1 MPTPIAIPYIADI
14 ATSSNVAKS
23 SCDSGSRNACT
34 ASSVPSPKPLINAD
48 TANNAANSLRNMASA
63 ARDAGDAAESAS
75 GSNSQ
80 VADSFGNIGQQAAAA
95 AVDLG
100 NMSRQL
106 IDLALAMQ
114 AQATNGQQIIDI
126 WAGITRQYEESNKRI
141 QQAIDL
147 AERQNAATSEEAR
160 IRRQL
165 EAQYGTDST
174 LLEKLVQLRL
184 QENREREKSI
194 ELADREA
201 TAIER
206 ANAARAGQLGGF
218 GQQAAT
224 PETPSATRAREGTAG
239 GEGSRGPAQIIVN
252 VQGMTTDQARQ
263 FVEQSVVPELE
274 RINRLSR

>member
-1 MPTPIAIPYIADI
+1 M
-14 ATSSNVAKS
+14 
-23 SCDSGSRNACT
+23 
-34 ASSVPSPKPLINAD
+34 
-48 TANNAANSLRNMASA
+48 
-63 ARDAGDAAESAS
+63 
-75 GSNSQ
+75 
-80 VADSFGNIGQQAAAA
+80 
-95 AVDLG
+95 
-100 NMSRQL
+100 
-106 IDLALAMQ
+106 ALAMQ

-206 ANAARAGQLGGF
+206 ANAARAGQIGAF
-218 GQQAAT
+218 DPFWQAAT
-224 PETPSATRAREGTAG
+224 PETQSATGGRGTAVRG
-239 GEGSRGPAQIIVN
+239 GEGARGPVQVTVN
-252 VQGMTTDQARQ
+252 VQGMTTDQARE
-263 FVEQSVVPELE
+263 FVERSVVPELE